1 MDGTDALE
9 KLTKGLSGG
18 GGSVHQTKLL
28 MEFQLR
34 GLPVPALLNNSTTEQ
49 FLNTVAQLPTDL
61 SKFIRDYRVFAL
73 VRAAYFLE
81 PPSSIDPLEA
91 ARALGRLVD
100 ILSSQPS
107 QNTAPAQP
115 PTSDDTLNN
124 CTLLKLLAHY
134 ADQIAGFKTPAL
146 PPVPPG
152 IIGLFTCVEQ
162 MYHACF
168 QKYWAAA
175 LPPMWILTYDP
186 PTSPLQDW
194 LIVAYGNKEGL
205 LLPSGIPSEEV
216 LAKTIVTEH
225 HELFVSRSNSTET
238 AVTMPVSKER
248 ALAIY
253 RVFAKGEVVAENTPI
268 LAFTDV
274 ELSTLKPHYLFIYD
288 FIIEALC
295 KSYTYSCT
303 QARLES
309 FLSRGID
316 FMTDLGQYL
325 DTATSGKQQLT
336 HSQIKEIKYRLLSC
350 GLSASACDVFRTVI
364 MTLPYRPT
372 PNLDNL
378 STFMGMVHQ
387 LTMFG
392 HYFYRCLGSYS
403 PTGLAFTELQKILTR
418 ASAEQTERNPWRHP
432 GISDIPLRWKI
443 SRALA
448 FFVPPAPI
456 NILQR
461 VYAALPSQ
469 LMRAIFEISVKT
481 TWGGAVPANLARDI
495 DTGPNTQHISST
507 PPPTLKDVET
517 YCQGLRVGD
526 TEYDEDIVRSPLF
539 ADAFTKSHLLPILR
553 EVLENRLQ
561 KNRAL
566 FQIRWLIIFAAEAA
580 TGLIPARRPLARA
593 YFHIM
598 DILEERHSQ
607 DALYNLLDCV
617 QELFTH
623 IRQAVPDAQ
632 CPHAFLQSLFVF
644 QFRPFVLKHQQGVTL
659 FLDGLQTSL
668 PPVISLANLG
678 DKLCRLEFEYD
689 SEGDFVRVPV
699 APPEQP
705 PHVHLSHFKK
715 TIQTIEQATR
725 EATVAMT
732 TIAKPIYPAYIRLLQ
747 RLEYLNRLNHHILRI
762 PFPQDALSE
771 LQETYLAAF
780 ARLTKL
786 AADAANTCSYSLTKY
801 FGVLFQHQLV
811 PTAIVKKLL
820 HFDEA
825 KDTTEAFLQSLAQ
838 PVVQGQRQGAAGG
851 SGVLTQKELELLNK
865 INPQFTDAQA
875 NIPPSI
881 KRSYSN
887 KYDVPE
893 VSVDWET
900 YSRSAFEAPDDELR
914 FVPLTLAGLR
924 KLFVE

>member
-1 MDGTDALE
+1 M
-9 KLTKGLSGG
+9 
-18 GGSVHQTKLL
+18 
-28 MEFQLR
+28 
-34 GLPVPALLNNSTTEQ
+34 PALLNSSTTEQ

-100 ILSSQPS
+100 ILSSQPP

-134 ADQIAGFKTPAL
+134 ADRIAGFKTPAL

-216 LAKTIVTEH
+216 LAKTLVTEH

-372 PNLDNL
+372 PNLANL

-456 NILQR
+456 NTLQR

-539 ADAFTKSHLLPILR
+539 ADA
-553 EVLENRLQ
+553 
-561 KNRAL
+561 
-566 FQIRWLIIFAAEAA
+566 
-580 TGLIPARRPLARA
+580 
-593 YFHIM
+593 
-598 DILEERHSQ
+598 
-607 DALYNLLDCV
+607 
-617 QELFTH
+617 
-623 IRQAVPDAQ
+623 
-632 CPHAFLQSLFVF
+632 
-644 QFRPFVLKHQQGVTL
+644 
-659 FLDGLQTSL
+659 
-668 PPVISLANLG
+668 
-678 DKLCRLEFEYD
+678 
-689 SEGDFVRVPV
+689 
-699 APPEQP
+699 
-705 PHVHLSHFKK
+705 
-715 TIQTIEQATR
+715 
-725 EATVAMT
+725 
-732 TIAKPIYPAYIRLLQ
+732 
-747 RLEYLNRLNHHILRI
+747 
-762 PFPQDALSE
+762 
-771 LQETYLAAF
+771 
-780 ARLTKL
+780 
-786 AADAANTCSYSLTKY
+786 
-801 FGVLFQHQLV
+801 
-811 PTAIVKKLL
+811 
-820 HFDEA
+820 
-825 KDTTEAFLQSLAQ
+825 
-838 PVVQGQRQGAAGG
+838 
-851 SGVLTQKELELLNK
+851 
-865 INPQFTDAQA
+865 
-875 NIPPSI
+875 
-881 KRSYSN
+881 
-887 KYDVPE
+887 
-893 VSVDWET
+893 
-900 YSRSAFEAPDDELR
+900 
-914 FVPLTLAGLR
+914 
-924 KLFVE
+924 